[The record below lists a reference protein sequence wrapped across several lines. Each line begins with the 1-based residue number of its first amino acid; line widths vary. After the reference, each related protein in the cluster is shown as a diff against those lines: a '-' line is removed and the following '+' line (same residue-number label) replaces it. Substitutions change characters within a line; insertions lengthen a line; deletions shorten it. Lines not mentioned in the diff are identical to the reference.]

1 MKFLIVKMSAL
12 GDVVQ
17 SLPVAVAIKS
27 QLPGA
32 QVDWIVEK
40 PSAPLLRDHPALDR
54 VLVSPRHDMFG
65 ENGKLISP
73 VRQFIHQ
80 LRQVRYD
87 VVLDLHQLMKSAIF
101 VALSRGACKVGWRG
115 GKEPLA
121 ALPLSERLPPY
132 DIERHALDRYLD
144 ILEPLGLMRPARP
157 DYGLAPDEPA
167 QQAAQRLEAEVP
179 GQGPLVLL
187 HPVAKWESKLWPLAH
202 WVELAR
208 GLVGQ
213 GVRLA
218 LTGAPEDREVTGA
231 IAGTLAGEVL
241 DLAGRTD
248 LPQLAALITR
258 ARIMVCTDTGVMH
271 LAAAMGTPV
280 VALFGPTAPWRTGP
294 YGPGH
299 TVLRLG
305 LPCSPC
311 FQRQCG
317 NPRCLEELTP
327 DMVLEAA
334 VSALEKSAAS
344 TTAGE

>member
-32 QVDWIVEK
+32 RVDWIVER
-40 PSAPLLRDHPALDR
+40 PSAPLLVGHPALDR
-54 VLVSPRHDMFG
+54 VLVSPRHEMFG

-73 VRQFIHQ
+73 VRRFIRE

-121 ALPLSERLPPY
+121 AWPLSERLPPY

-157 DYGLAPDEPA
+157 DYGLAPRAPA
-167 QQAAQRLEAEVP
+167 REAARRLEERIP
-179 GQGPLVLL
+179 GKGPLVLL
-187 HPVAKWESKLWPLAH
+187 HPVAKWESKLWPPSH

-208 GLVGQ
+208 GLLER

-218 LTGAPEDREVTGA
+218 LTGAAEDRKVTA
-231 IAGTLAGEVL
+231 SIARACGEGVL
-241 DLAGRTD
+241 DLAGHTE

-271 LAAAMGTPV
+271 LAAALGTPV

-305 LPCSPC
+305 LACSPC
-311 FQRQCG
+311 FQRQCAK
-317 NPRCLEELTP
+317 PRCLEELGP
-327 DMVLEAA
+327 GMVLEAA
-334 VSALEKSAAS
+334 VSALEESAPS
-344 TTAGE
+344 TTSGE